1 MELLKERI
9 RKEGIVLPG
18 NVLRVDS
25 FLNHQIDVELVSRLS
40 DEWYER
46 FKDEGITKILTIE
59 SSGIALASIAAL
71 RFNVPVVYAKKS
83 RSATIGS
90 DFYSTKVV
98 SYTHG
103 QVYEVLISKKYV
115 NSNDKILLIDDFLA
129 NGSALKVLIN
139 LAEMGGAK
147 VVGAGIAIEKCYLKG
162 GKDIRALGYRVES
175 LAKIESMS
183 VDGGVVFAE

>member
-9 RKEGIVLPG
+9 KTEGIVLPG

-25 FLNHQIDVELVSRLS
+25 FLNHQIDVNLVSALG
-40 DEWYER
+40 DEWYEL
-46 FKDEGITKILTIE
+46 FKNEGVTKILTIE
-59 SSGIALASIAAL
+59 SSGIGLACIAAM

-83 RSATIGS
+83 RSAAIGT

-103 QVYEVLISKKYV
+103 QVYEVLVSKKYI
-115 NSNDKILLIDDFLA
+115 NPGDRILLIDDFLA

-147 VVGAGIAIEKCYLKG
+147 VVGAGVAIEKSYLKG

-183 VDGGVVFAE
+183 MDGGVVFAE